1 MLVSCFPVGLST
13 AQGLFCMAELHS
25 QNDFSLGPLCKATL
39 GPPAGCVVPFP
50 LAVRASSALDSHPGG
65 SRSCLC
71 ALGP

>member
-1 MLVSCFPVGLST
+1 MLVSCFPVGLSM
-13 AQGLFCMAELHS
+13 AQYLFCMAELHC
-25 QNDFSLGPLCKATL
+25 QNDFSLGPSCKATL

-50 LAVRASSALDSHPGG
+50 LAVRACLQCSHSGG